1 MISKSIVLKT
11 SKTTLTNMMVELLHL
26 DGVFAVF
33 NIRIQLGFADRMF
46 WFKIFLKIYISV
58 TQSELVDTWI

>member
-33 NIRIQLGFADRMF
+33 NICIQLGFADRMF